1 MKSSAKKVIGLFF
14 TTIFLM
20 GVAFGVVSMADTSKR
35 NYDLDDMFL
44 DTSCRDSDYSFA
56 EWRGDNQRYLYIQA
70 SDYYTLGY
78 LTGQYLTY
86 QIIAF
91 DNLIDYFIDAYNL
104 DFQLILYFASQYEI
118 PEPYY
123 TEMLGIAEAT
133 GLSYYEIL
141 LQHVF
146 LDVYYGILIP
156 LQISQQNIGA
166 CTGFAVKNSRQ
177 NVVHGQ
183 TMDFGFVFFPTF
195 AWVHHKVFGKN
206 EVFSLRMGASSLAI
220 GKNKR
225 VSCTQNLIQSW
236 AFADFGVPT
245 SLKSRIAFETCRTA
259 KDFISVISSSLTCYF
274 NYIVC
279 DKKGNA
285 IALETA
291 PNIVTISH
299 IERKGFAVRTNTY
312 VTEDL
317 KPFLL
322 DPVYSIARQNKAEDL
337 IINAFNQGKKF
348 TIKNGITIECYHDY
362 TDASI
367 LRYDNSENL
376 LGMWTLASFATSF
389 RTKGYFGIGTPAI
402 AQEKIPI

>member
-1 MKSSAKKVIGLFF
+1 MKISAKKVIGLFF
-14 TTIFLM
+14 ITTFLM
-20 GVAFGVVSMADTSKR
+20 GIAFGVISVADTDKR
-35 NYDLDDMFL
+35 NYDPKGISL
-44 DTSCRDSDYSFA
+44 DTSCGDSDYSFA
-56 EWRGDNQRYLYIQA
+56 EWRGDYHRYLYIQA

-78 LTGQYLTY
+78 LTGQYLAY
-86 QIIAF
+86 QIVAF

-123 TEMLGIAEAT
+123 TEMLGIADAT
-133 GLSYYEIL
+133 GLTYYEIL

-166 CTGFAVKNSRQ
+166 CTGFAVRSSRR

-183 TMDFGFVFFPTF
+183 TMDFSLVFFPTF
-195 AWVHHKVFGKN
+195 AWVHHKVLGKN

-245 SLKSRIAFETCRTA
+245 SLKSRIAFETCQTA
-259 KDFISVISSSLTCYF
+259 KDFISIITSSLTCYF

-291 PNIVTISH
+291 PNIVTISY
-299 IERKGFAVRTNTY
+299 IGRRGFAVRTNTY

-317 KPFLL
+317 KIFLL
-322 DPVYSIARQNKAEDL
+322 DPIYSIARQNKAEEL
-337 IINAFNQGKKF
+337 IVNTLNQRKKF
-348 TIKNGITIECYHDY
+348 TIKNCIAVECYNDY

-367 LRYDNSENL
+367 LRYDNPENL
-376 LGMWTLASFATSF
+376 LGMWTLASFASSF
-389 RTKGYFGIGTPAI
+389 RTKSYFGIGTPAI

>member
-1 MKSSAKKVIGLFF
+1 MKNSAKKVIGLFF

-20 GVAFGVVSMADTSKR
+20 GVAFGVVSVADTSIR
-35 NYDLDDMFL
+35 NYDRNDISL

-56 EWRGDNQRYLYIQA
+56 EWRGDNQKYLFIQA

-78 LTGQYLTY
+78 LTGQYLAC

-91 DNLIDYFIDAYNL
+91 DNLIDYFIDVYNL
-104 DFQLILYFASQYEI
+104 DFQLILYFASQYKI

-123 TEMLGIAEAT
+123 TEMLGIADAT
-133 GLSYYEIL
+133 GLTYYEIL

-166 CTGFAVKNSRQ
+166 CTGFAVKNSRR

-183 TMDFGFVFFPTF
+183 TMDFGLAFFPTF
-195 AWVHHKVFGKN
+195 AWVHHKVFRKN
-206 EVFSLRMGASSLAI
+206 EVFSLRMGASSLVI

-236 AFADFGVPT
+236 AFAEFGVPT

-259 KDFISVISSSLTCYF
+259 KDFISVITSSLTCYF

-279 DKKGNA
+279 DKKGSA

-291 PNIVTISH
+291 PNIVTISN
-299 IERKGFAVRTNTY
+299 IEKRGFAVRTNTY
-312 VTEDL
+312 VSEDL
-317 KPFLL
+317 KVFLL
-322 DPVYSIARQNKAEDL
+322 DPIYSIARQKKAEEL
-337 IINAFNQGKKF
+337 IINALEKRKKF
-348 TIKNGITIECYHDY
+348 TIKNGIAIESYYDY

-367 LRYDNSENL
+367 LRYDNPENL